1 MTIFTSSGHSET
13 RVFAMPRWRM
23 QVSASPSRG
32 EVGRSRL
39 ERSGGEG
46 KPGGEESTKRP
57 ERAARQADGKGE
69 RVGEGESR
77 WRLGKRFPR
86 FSQIPP
92 CFPAVANL
100 FGSFGVFWVS
110 GKVTTAAHKAKEKP
124 GEAPG

>member
-1 MTIFTSSGHSET
+1 
-13 RVFAMPRWRM
+13 M
-23 QVSASPSRG
+23 QVSASPPRG

-46 KPGGEESTKRP
+46 KPGGEETKRP

-77 WRLGKRFPR
+77 WRLGKRFSR
-86 FSQIPP
+86 IPP

-110 GKVTTAAHKAKEKP
+110 GKVATAAHKAKEKP

>member
-1 MTIFTSSGHSET
+1 
-13 RVFAMPRWRM
+13 MPRWRM
-23 QVSASPSRG
+23 QVSASPPRR

>member
-1 MTIFTSSGHSET
+1 
-13 RVFAMPRWRM
+13 M
-23 QVSASPSRG
+23 QVSASPPRR
-32 EVGRSRL
+32 EVGCSRL

-46 KPGGEESTKRP
+46 KPGGEETKRP

-110 GKVTTAAHKAKEKP
+110 GKVATAAHKAKEKP

>member
-23 QVSASPSRG
+23 QVSASP
-32 EVGRSRL
+32 SRL

>member
-1 MTIFTSSGHSET
+1 MTTSSGHSET

-23 QVSASPSRG
+23 QVSASPPRR

-46 KPGGEESTKRP
+46 KSGGEETKRP